1 MKIDIEV
8 VGTFCNNWP
17 NLIVEI
23 NNKKIYDST
32 VKNKETITLEFE
44 DLITQGNKF
53 VIGMVN
59 KRFGKNSVW
68 DTKSKNNK
76 IIEDQTITIVS
87 LKLNDVECKQLF
99 SNKFYVKR
107 TDRQPSYFPDVVESV
122 DTMNY
127 NGYFTFGFDL
137 PLHNSL
143 INNKFK
149 IPVDQ
154 DKSYFSNYTKVFHY
168 DEEISIINSIKEK
181 LKAVNEKSSNQRSK
195 VRNS

>member
-1 MKIDIEV
+1 M
-8 VGTFCNNWP
+8 
-17 NLIVEI
+17 
-23 NNKKIYDST
+23 
-32 VKNKETITLEFE
+32 
-44 DLITQGNKF
+44 
-53 VIGMVN
+53 
-59 KRFGKNSVW
+59 
-68 DTKSKNNK
+68 
-76 IIEDQTITIVS
+76 
-87 LKLNDVECKQLF
+87 
-99 SNKFYVKR
+99 KR

-137 PLHNSL
+137 PLYNSL